1 MHQDRPSSP
10 KRPQSP
16 LRKFN
21 KVAPLNIADKNSGVE
36 SKSSLDSPLLTAA
49 KPIAMDTNATMEDD
63 TAHVIANPNV
73 EKNVTFQIELSSSEL
88 TLYIVSYSLNYNR
101 QPSMRSKL
109 V

>member
-21 KVAPLNIADKNSGVE
+21 KVAPLNLADKNSGVE

-49 KPIAMDTNATMEDD
+49 KPVVMDTNVTVKNDD
-63 TAHVIANPNV
+63 NTNVAAKNDDNTACVIANPNV
-73 EKNVTFQIELSSSEL
+73 DNNVTFQNEPSTSEL
-88 TLYIVSYSLNYNR
+88 NAIDI
-101 QPSMRSKL
+101 
-109 V
+109 